1 MLETAISKG
10 QHTSA
15 CTPEMITF
23 IRGEMQQMINDGF
36 SILHLAADLIRLF
49 GENLKHS
56 CIAAVPQS
64 HYWPRLILGLL
75 AQPGSDT
82 PSINETTDREAA
94 PESLQFGRTFL
105 CILQAVLEADLVLG
119 PVRVSNLGVTYL

>member
-1 MLETAISKG
+1 
-10 QHTSA
+10 
-15 CTPEMITF
+15 
-23 IRGEMQQMINDGF
+23 MQEGF

-94 PESLQFGRTFL
+94 QDSMQFGRAFL
-105 CILQAVLEADLVLG
+105 YTLQAIWEADPVQG
-119 PVRVSNLGVTYL
+119 PVWVSKLDVTYAYHRGIVTLSQVGAFMYIIPSAP